1 MTLRATFCTLIAI
14 VAFPFAAS
22 AQTKVFDLTPAFV
35 DCGVEIEELLV
46 YRVGGIVLIR
56 GTTRDAEKAADA
68 GRIATFLGYDRVAN
82 LIKVID
88 DRSVDAL
95 IEARGRR
102 QLDLEPMLNGCK
114 FHIDS
119 TLGVVNVGGRVRREA
134 QKPLAIEI
142 LLKVA
147 GVKQVQWIDGERR

>member
-1 MTLRATFCTLIAI
+1 MTLRTTVCTLLAV
-14 VAFPFAAS
+14 VAFTFAAS

-35 DCGVEIEELLV
+35 DCGADIEELLV

-56 GTTRDAEKAADA
+56 GTTSDAVKAADA

-88 DRSVDAL
+88 EPSVDAL

-102 QLDLEPMLNGCK
+102 QLDLEPMLQGCK
-114 FHIDS
+114 FRIDS
-119 TLGVVNVGGRVRREA
+119 TLGVVRVSGKVKREA
-134 QKPLAIEI
+134 QKALAIEI
-142 LLKVA
+142 LLGVT
-147 GVKQVQWIDGERR
+147 GVKGAHWD